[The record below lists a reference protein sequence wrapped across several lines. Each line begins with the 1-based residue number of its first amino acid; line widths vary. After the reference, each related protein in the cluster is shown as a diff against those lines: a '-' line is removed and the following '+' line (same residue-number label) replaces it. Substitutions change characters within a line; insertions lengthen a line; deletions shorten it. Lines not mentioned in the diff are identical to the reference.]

1 MREEL
6 HERKTGLHI
15 GGGMSLWGRRS
26 ASLVDVVQKRRKL
39 VSMNIPELREKMST
53 DFYLL
58 HLIAA
63 EIRSG
68 QCCPVMAERIGIKR

>member
-1 MREEL
+1 MS
-6 HERKTGLHI
+6 ERQVCMI

-26 ASLVDVVQKRRKL
+26 ASLVDVVQEAGKACFDD
-39 VSMNIPELREKMST
+39 IPSIKEKTST

-63 EIRSG
+63 EILFRSM
-68 QCCPVMAERIGIKR
+68 PRR